1 MSRFAARWRAT
12 FSACRHLRL
21 RLAPPPFGGRRPRRR
36 LRERRAP
43 PLQAARKAR
52 APGARPPWRR
62 SGATRRVPA
71 EAARNT
77 SPATAAPAPSRGR
90 QALGAQFTAGRR
102 SNLTPLRCGPSLTLP
117 RDGKA
122 HRRGGGPRSG
132 GSATCVCGA
141 RTARFETLD
150 NPPVAHRQFL
160 TEGSVEEVVD
170 DACGR

>member
-21 RLAPPPFGGRRPRRR
+21 RLDPPPFGGRRPRRR

-52 APGARPPWRR
+52 DPCARPPWRR

-77 SPATAAPAPSRGR
+77 STATADPAPSRGR
-90 QALGAQFTAGRR
+90 QALGAQVTADRGR
-102 SNLTPLRCGPSLTLP
+102 NLTPLRCGPPPTP
-117 RDGKA
+117 PPAREK
-122 HRRGGGPRSG
+122 HTTGGGG
-132 GSATCVCGA
+132 G
-141 RTARFETLD
+141 
-150 NPPVAHRQFL
+150 
-160 TEGSVEEVVD
+160 
-170 DACGR
+170 